1 MLRVLRE
8 LRDGDAEDDEQVDV
22 PLEGEPVIPRAQAFR
37 AGAARGQT
45 ILMTIL
51 RKRQE
56 GDTAAASQSLQQPPP
71 GPDTSGSPGDDPNQ
85 PERAVLFVR
94 DMMVKLPVRRTSTA
108 TAQDLPVGG
117 LAAHFL
123 QVAAA
128 ADQAEQQEAR
138 GEPDSTRRG
147 RDQTS
152 R

>member
-45 ILMTIL
+45 IL

-56 GDTAAASQSLQQPPP
+56 GETAAASQSLQQPPP

-128 ADQAEQQEAR
+128 ADQAEEQGETRQAAEAAQAGGAR
-138 GEPDSTRRG
+138 NYW
-147 RDQTS
+147 
-152 R
+152 